1 MSQCNSPQKMTFL
14 NPSEWRIWLLS
25 FQNFLR
31 MGGGEPPR
39 KPLCDPQ
46 STHLDMLFSSG
57 YSSFSFLGVHI
68 SGNSIMFIVV
78 VILFQKLEYL

>member
-1 MSQCNSPQKMTFL
+1 VK
-14 NPSEWRIWLLS
+14 
-25 FQNFLR
+25 
-31 MGGGEPPR
+31 PPR